1 MDTAMTTV
9 MTTDADAA
17 EMSSTSKEL
26 SQWML
31 HQLNPER
38 GVCNIGFA
46 VRVETTLRWWPARA
60 ALNHLVRRHPA
71 LRTRVRFTGTELR
84 KRYLPADEVD
94 LDLKTHAG
102 TEETLSEQV
111 SSLVARRMDL
121 TDGLFV
127 AAHLILLPGASVLC
141 VALHHLIADVG
152 SIQVMLREFV
162 ELYDVYAANQ
172 EVPAHLRDEVP
183 PHNERTPDA
192 DTMRYWTEHLA
203 GLEADRQGTANARPV
218 PSRPTFA
225 GDCADHTFGRDA
237 VAAVA
242 QLRARTRATDNIV
255 LLAAYYLLLAK
266 HGAGPDLAVG
276 VPVTTRRTP
285 AAERAVGYHVNTLP
299 VRVRVDPDAD
309 FDTLVASVRAAFLG
323 GLEHAEASFEAMR
336 DALPTRSAQWRVPLF
351 RHQINFR
358 PTELSGMTVAGK
370 PLRIIN
376 SHPQVSRLDVEL
388 VVWVGAAGI
397 DLTAQYSTEVYDQAA
412 VAAMLARYEALLV
425 AAAAAPGVPVGEL
438 DLTSGAD
445 RALAASVNETRREL
459 PADTV
464 ADLIAEQARR
474 TPDAPAVDDWSYRR
488 LLGTAETVREE
499 LRQAGVRPGDLVALH
514 ASRGAPL
521 AAAVLGTWAAG
532 AAYLA
537 LDPAH
542 PVERLRYQLDDAGV
556 AVVLAD
562 GAPPAECAAGRTVIA
577 LDGLAPA
584 DTAAPAE
591 PAPAGRAYVLYTSG
605 STGRPKG
612 VEVGHA
618 ALANLIRHFADDLAV
633 TPADR
638 VLWSTTFS
646 FDISALE
653 LLAPLA
659 VGARVVV
666 APADAHLDP
675 AALAKAV
682 LDGGITVAQA
692 TPTAWRRLAPLL
704 AGKLAG
710 ARLLCGGEEVGAP
723 VAEELLATGARVL
736 NVYGPT
742 EATIWSTAEELRSPV
757 PERVPIGRPIAN
769 TTVHVL
775 DESGRPVPPD
785 VPGEL
790 YLGGTGLAMGYLG
803 DAERTARSFPDHPRF
818 GRLYRTGDLVRQLPD
833 GRLEFRGRVDRQA
846 KIRGHR
852 VELGEIEATIE
863 RLDLVRAA
871 AVCTV
876 PDRAGDTGIAC
887 AVQVAGDA
895 PADLAERLR
904 EHAARWLPAAAVP
917 GRFLVVDGFPTTA
930 NGKVDHRALADVFA
944 VRAPAAPERLPDEP
958 RLRTLVELWR
968 EVLDDATLGAGA
980 NFFLSGGHS
989 LAAVELAERVTAVF
1003 GTDTHFIDVFEAPT
1017 PTLLAERLHPA
1028 AVPS

>member
-1 MDTAMTTV
+1 MDNATTV
-9 MTTDADAA
+9 A

-84 KRYLPADEVD
+84 KRYLPVDEVE

-102 TEETLSEQV
+102 VEETLSEQV

-162 ELYDVYAANQ
+162 ELYDVYAANK

-183 PHNERTPDA
+183 PYDERTPGA

-218 PSRPTFA
+218 PRRPTFA
-225 GDCADHTFGRDA
+225 GDCADHSFGADA

-242 QLRARTRATDNIV
+242 ELRARTRATDNIV

-285 AAERAVGYHVNTLP
+285 AAERSVGYHVNTLP
-299 VRVRVDPDAD
+299 VRVHVDPDAD

-336 DALPTRSAQWRVPLF
+336 DALPTRSAEWRVPLF

-376 SHPQVSRLDVEL
+376 SHPQMSRLDVEL
-388 VVWVGAAGI
+388 VVWVGESGI
-397 DLTAQYSTEVYDQAA
+397 DLTAQHSTEVYDRDAM
-412 VAAMLARYEALLV
+412 AAMLARYEALIV

-438 DLTSGAD
+438 DLTSAAD
-445 RALAASVNETRREL
+445 RTLTASVNDTRRDL
-459 PADTV
+459 PAGTV

-474 TPDAPAVDDWSYRR
+474 TPDTPAIDDWSYRR
-488 LLGTAETVREE
+488 LLGTAETVRDE
-499 LRQAGVRPGDLVALH
+499 LSRAGVRPGDLVALH

-542 PVERLRYQLDDAGV
+542 PIERLRYQLDDAGV
-556 AVVLAD
+556 RVVLAD
-562 GAPPAECAAGRTVIA
+562 GELPAECVADRTVVA
-577 LDGLAPA
+577 VDSLAPA
-584 DTAAPAE
+584 DTLAE
-591 PAPAGRAYVLYTSG
+591 PVPATRAYVLYTSG

-612 VEVGHA
+612 VEVGHE
-618 ALANLIRHFADDLAV
+618 ALVNLVRHFADELAIS
-633 TPADR
+633 PADR

-653 LLAPLA
+653 LLVPLA

-675 AALAKAV
+675 AGLARTV
-682 LDGGITVAQA
+682 LDSGITVAQA

-704 AGKLAG
+704 TGRLAG
-710 ARLLCGGEEVGAP
+710 ARLLCGGEEVTAP
-723 VAEELLATGARVL
+723 VAEELLATCARVF

-757 PERVPIGRPIAN
+757 PERVPIGMPIVN

-775 DESGRPVPPD
+775 DGSGRPVPPD

-790 YLGGTGLAMGYLG
+790 YLGGTGLALGYLG

-833 GRLEFRGRVDRQA
+833 GRLEFRGRVDRQV

-863 RLDLVRAA
+863 RLTQVRAA
-871 AVCTV
+871 AVTTV
-876 PDRAGDTGIAC
+876 PDRSGDAGVVC
-887 AVQVAGDA
+887 AVQVVGDT
-895 PADLAERLR
+895 PDDLAERLR
-904 EHAARWLPAAAVP
+904 DHAGRWLPAAAVP

-930 NGKVDHRALADVFA
+930 NGKVDHRALAGLFA
-944 VRAPAAPERLPDEP
+944 TRVPATVERLPDEP

-968 EVLDDATLGAGA
+968 EVLDDATLDAGA
-980 NFFLSGGHS
+980 NFFLAGGHS
-989 LAAVELAERVTAVF
+989 LVAVELAERVTAAF
-1003 GTDTHFIDVFEAPT
+1003 GAEVHLIDVFEAPT
-1017 PTLLAERLHPA
+1017 PMLLAERLPTPT
-1028 AVPS
+1028 VPS